1 MTGDVNLSRKARS
14 LFEDQ
19 EAILLLSV
27 ASVWE
32 IALKFD
38 KGKIDAPPERV
49 DEAIDGFK
57 IRELPLRRVHV
68 RQASLIPRSEGH
80 KDPFDRLIAA
90 QAVIERVPL
99 VTNDPWFRK
108 SWKGL
113 SVIW

>member
-1 MTGDVNLSRKARS
+1 MIGSDNLSRKARS

-27 ASVWE
+27 VSVWE

-38 KGKIDAPPERV
+38 KGKIDAPPQRV
-49 DEAIDGFK
+49 DEAIDGFR
-57 IRELPLRRVHV
+57 IRELPVRRIHV
-68 RQASLIPRSEGH
+68 RQASLIPKSEGH

-90 QAVIERVPL
+90 QAVIEHIPL
-99 VTNDPWFRK
+99 VTNDSWFRE